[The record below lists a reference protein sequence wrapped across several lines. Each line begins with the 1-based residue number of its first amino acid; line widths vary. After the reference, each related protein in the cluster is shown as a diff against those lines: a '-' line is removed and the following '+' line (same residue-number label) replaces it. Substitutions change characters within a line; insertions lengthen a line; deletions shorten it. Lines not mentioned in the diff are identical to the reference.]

1 MQIYQE
7 GNALGHLFELPGW
20 VFRNNGIEKEFLF
33 QDFTEAWAFM
43 SRVALLA
50 ERMDHHPDWSNVY
63 RTVRIRLST
72 HEAGGVT
79 DKDFALAK
87 AIEGK

>member
-7 GNALGHLFELPGW
+7 GNALGHLIELPGW
-20 VFRNNGIEKEFLF
+20 FFRNNGIEKEFLF

>member
-7 GNALGHLFELPGW
+7 GNALGQLTDLPGW
-20 VFRNNGIEKEFLF
+20 AFHNNGIEKEFQF
-33 QDFTEAWAFM
+33 NDFTEAWAFM

-50 ERMDHHPDWSNVY
+50 ERQSHHPDWSNVY

-79 DKDFALAK
+79 DKDFALAR